1 MNQATYHKVPLGEDS
16 DAIVAMA
23 SGLPPPVSNGKD
35 ATCKEEKPKSKA
47 EEAGDNPRD
56 RDEEEEFDPVTDAIG
71 AFGKW
76 QLRLTFLL
84 SLLNLPCTW
93 HIFAFTFQSLDGD
106 FWCSPPEDVV
116 SLIENQGDA
125 VEFWRNL
132 SHVPKENAL
141 GEKEYDPC
149 EIWDVDYEQ
158 ILSHSPPLPIPA
170 NSSMKACTSWT
181 FNESITGRTVK
192 GQWSLVCSRHYLN
205 MVAEMTFLAGVAI
218 GGLVSGLLSDRFGRK
233 KTLMASL
240 ALQITF
246 GSILA
251 ATPWLELYF
260 LIRFLLGFVSVSV
273 VFSGFVICMEIVG
286 GKWRTISGV
295 SYLFPVPLSYITIA
309 GICYVIRGWQ
319 WQQLAITLPAILL
332 LSLWWIIPESPRWLL
347 AMGRIE
353 EVLVILKE
361 ATDAN
366 GRSPPLPA
374 DKFLAQANAQSP
386 SSDDKAPVEE
396 APKLGFLDLFRTPNI
411 RKNSL
416 LLYVI
421 WFVLYF
427 VYYGLVLNLSNIG
440 GNIYV
445 NTVLSGAVELPS
457 IAICILFLIKMGRR
471 WPLCLSLLG
480 SGIACLATL
489 TVPLGRVD
497 LEWVT
502 ITMAMAGKFS
512 ISASNAML
520 PVFTAELFPTVV
532 RNLGVGS
539 SNIPAGVALM
549 LVPYLWGLSA
559 MDAHLPM
566 GTLGALGVVGGL
578 CVLLLPETANR
589 RMPQTIE
596 EGEEM
601 ARRAKEKKREASESR
616 DTYRPSENS
625 PQN

>member
-1 MNQATYHKVPLGEDS
+1 
-16 DAIVAMA
+16 MA
-23 SGLPPPVSNGKD
+23 SEPPTPVSNGRD
-35 ATCKEEKPKSKA
+35 VAITKEEKMKSKA
-47 EEAGDNPRD
+47 EEAGDKPAGGHHED
-56 RDEEEEFDPVTDAIG
+56 EEEFDPVTDAIG
-71 AFGKW
+71 DFGKW

-84 SLLNLPCTW
+84 SLLNFPCTW
-93 HIFAFTFQSLDGD
+93 HIYAFTFQSLDSD
-106 FWCSPPEDVV
+106 FWCAPPSDLVPLLEKEGGI
-116 SLIENQGDA
+116 ST
-125 VEFWRNL
+125 FWRNL
-132 SHVPKENAL
+132 SHVPKKDAL
-141 GEKEYDPC
+141 DEMEYDPC
-149 EIWDVDYEQ
+149 EIWDVDYEA

-170 NSSMKACTSWT
+170 NASVKACTSWG

-192 GQWSLVCSRHYLN
+192 GQWNLVCSRHYLN
-205 MVAEMTFLAGVAI
+205 MMAEMMFLAGVAI

-233 KTLMASL
+233 LTLMASL

-246 GSILA
+246 GIILA

-309 GICYVIRGWQ
+309 GICYVVRGWQ
-319 WQQLAITLPAILL
+319 WQQLAITLPAVLL
-332 LSLWWIIPESPRWLL
+332 LSLWWIVPESPQWLL
-347 AMGRIE
+347 AMGRIN
-353 EVLVILKE
+353 EVLAILKE
-361 ATDAN
+361 ATDVN
-366 GRSPPLPA
+366 GRPPPLPA
-374 DKFLAQANAQSP
+374 DKFLAQAHAQSP
-386 SSDDKAPVEE
+386 PSAERSRDEE

-445 NTVLSGAVELPS
+445 NTVLSGAVELPA
-457 IAICILFLIKMGRR
+457 IAICILFLLRMGRR

-480 SGIACLATL
+480 SGVACLCTL
-489 TVPLGRVD
+489 TVPLGRAD

-549 LVPYLWGLSA
+549 LVPYLWGLSQ

-566 GTLGALGVVGGL
+566 GTLGALGVIGGL

-601 ARRAKEKKREASESR
+601 ARSAKEKKKEAAESQR
-616 DTYRPSENS
+616 AQQPTTATIT
-625 PQN
+625 